1 MAVIRVACLAAFLAG
16 LFGLTTQPAS
26 AAGAEKLKFEVF
38 KDKKGMFRWRLMEE
52 DGSIL
57 ATGGQGYKALA
68 DAKRGVEL
76 IKKAGTDKKMKFEIY
91 EDAKKENRWRLKA
104 ANGQVVASSPAAFKA
119 KSDAEK
125 AIATI
130 KEGAPKAEVV
140 EVKD

>member
-1 MAVIRVACLAAFLAG
+1 
-16 LFGLTTQPAS
+16 
-26 AAGAEKLKFEVF
+26 
-38 KDKKGMFRWRLMEE
+38 
-52 DGSIL
+52 
-57 ATGGQGYKALA
+57 

-140 EVKD
+140 EVKE